1 MKVLIWFLLLLLAA
15 CSKKE
20 APRARQELRMNMKS
34 EPLSLDPR
42 KPYDVASN
50 NFLTMCF
57 DGLIRVG
64 LDGTPQL
71 SVAQAVEVS
80 PDQKTYTITLKET
93 YWSDGH
99 PVTAHDFVASWKAQ
113 LDPTFPS
120 QAAHLLYV
128 LKNARAA
135 KLGKVVSD
143 EIGVAALDER
153 TLRIELSYPNPVFL
167 SMLASFYFFP
177 VPAHIV
183 QQFPDWADKA
193 SSHYVTNGPFL
204 LKEWHPLNR
213 MRFEKNPT
221 YWDKEA
227 VKLQT
232 LDFAIL
238 DDENTELSLYDSG
251 VFDWSGSPLST
262 LPTDALPILKQVHT
276 YPIAGTYYYVFNNK
290 DPLLQ
295 NSNLRRALSLAINRQ
310 SIVDNILQGGQQAAL
325 RFIPQALCSEEVTY
339 FRDADIEGA
348 KACLKKALEELGLDK
363 PPVLTL
369 SYNTLQTHHLI
380 AQAIQQQWQSALGIR
395 VRLENKEWKVYLD
408 EIQRGQF
415 QITRMGAIAPN
426 YDPLHYLNDMRYL
439 SSSSNFCRWTNPQY
453 TEWLEQAEQACD
465 PQTRMQLLLKAE
477 ALFMEEMPVMPIY
490 FYTGSYLKRDYVK
503 DVFTSILLDIDFKW
517 AYLE

>member
-1 MKVLIWFLLLLLAA
+1 MRFLTCFFLLLLSA

-20 APRARQELRMNMKS
+20 APHTRQELRMNMKS

-42 KPYDVASN
+42 KPYDVSSN
-50 NFLTMCF
+50 NFLKMCF
-57 DGLIRVG
+57 DGLTREG
-64 LDGTPQL
+64 LDGTPHL
-71 SVAQAVEVS
+71 SVAQAIEVS

-93 YWSDGH
+93 YWSDGQ
-99 PVTAHDFVASWKAQ
+99 PVTAQDFVASWKAQ

-135 KLGKVVSD
+135 KLGKCGSD
-143 EIGVAALDER
+143 AIGVAALDER

-167 SMLASFYFFP
+167 SMLASFSFFP

-183 QQFPDWADKA
+183 ESFPVWADRA
-193 SSHYVTNGPFL
+193 SSRYVTNGPFL
-204 LKEWHPLNR
+204 LKEWHPSNR
-213 MRFEKNPT
+213 MRLEKNPN
-221 YWDKEA
+221 YWDQEA

-251 VFDWSGSPLST
+251 AFDWSGSPLST
-262 LPTDALPILKQVHT
+262 LPTDALPVLKKVHT
-276 YPIAGTYYYVFNNK
+276 YPIAGTYYYVFNTQ
-290 DPLLQ
+290 DPLLK
-295 NSNLRRALSLAINRQ
+295 NSNLRRALSLAVNRQ
-310 SIVDNILQGGQQAAL
+310 SIVENITQGGQQPAL
-325 RFIPQALCSEEVTY
+325 RYIPQALCSEEISY
-339 FRDADIEGA
+339 FQDADIEGA
-348 KACLKKALEELGLDK
+348 KACLKKALEELRLDK
-363 PPVLTL
+363 LPVLTL

-395 VRLENKEWKVYLD
+395 VKLENKEWKVYLD

-426 YDPLHYLNDMRYL
+426 QDPLQYLNDMRYL
-439 SSSSNFCRWTNPQY
+439 SSSSNFCKWTNPQY
-453 TEWLEQAEQACD
+453 TEWLEQAEQERD
-465 PQTRMQLLLKAE
+465 PQVRMQLLLKAE

-490 FYTGSYLKRDYVK
+490 FYTGSYLKKDYVK
-503 DVFTSILLDIDFKW
+503 NVYTSVLLDVDFKW